1 MDTMLIATIT
11 EIPQQ
16 LEPTTEDSFVSVA
29 ITDRPSETAAHRTA
43 ELSGTER
50 DHPVVD

>member
-16 LEPTTEDSFVSVA
+16 LEPTTEDPFVCVA
-29 ITDRPSETAAHRTA
+29 ITETTAHRIA
-43 ELSGTER
+43 ELFGAER
-50 DHPVVD
+50 ERAIVD